1 MAASPQF
8 LWMVSGRLEQAPVR
22 PTKAKPTPSRCA
34 RPPLPK
40 EGARIW
46 EVRIK
51 NGAQHRTFPIES
63 FEPVAPYPFFMKKL
77 FSYSCVYVV

>member
-8 LWMVSGRLEQAPVR
+8 LWMVSGRLEKAPVR

-34 RPPLPK
+34 RLPLPK

-51 NGAQHRTFPIES
+51 NGAQHRTFPVKPIES
-63 FEPVAPYPFFMKKL
+63 LEPVAPTRFL
-77 FSYSCVYVV
+77 

>member
-8 LWMVSGRLEQAPVR
+8 LWMVSGRLEKAPVR

-34 RPPLPK
+34 RLPLPK

-51 NGAQHRTFPIES
+51 NGAQHRTFPVEPIES
-63 FEPVAPYPFFMKKL
+63 LEPVAPTRFL
-77 FSYSCVYVV
+77 

>member
-8 LWMVSGRLEQAPVR
+8 LWMVSGRLEKAPVR

-34 RPPLPK
+34 RLPLPK
-40 EGARIW
+40 EGARIR

-51 NGAQHRTFPIES
+51 NGAQHRTFPVEPIEP
-63 FEPVAPYPFFMKKL
+63 FEPIAPTRFL
-77 FSYSCVYVV
+77 